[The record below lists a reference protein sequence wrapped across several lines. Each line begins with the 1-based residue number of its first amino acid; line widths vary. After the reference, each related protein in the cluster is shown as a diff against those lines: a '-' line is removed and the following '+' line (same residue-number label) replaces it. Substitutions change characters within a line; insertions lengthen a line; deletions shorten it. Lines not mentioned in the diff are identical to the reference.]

1 MNTQSLA
8 AQAGAPVTGE
18 TFALA
23 HLGPMAGIDQ
33 YKLELPFL
41 PRAIRGKVF
50 LKDLL
55 GLTSMEVSFNKLPPG
70 AGMPFLH
77 RHRKNEEL
85 YIFLGGKGQFMAD
98 DQVFD
103 IEEGSVIRVAPNGAR
118 AWRNTS
124 DEPLTCIVIQAV
136 AGSMAQGTIEDGER
150 LEQPLAWPEN

>member
-8 AQAGAPVTGE
+8 TQPGPSVTGT
-18 TFALA
+18 TFSIA

-41 PRAIRGKVF
+41 PKAIRGKLF

-55 GLTSMEVSFNKLPPG
+55 GLTSMEVSFNKLSPG
-70 AGMPFLH
+70 GGMPFLH
-77 RHRKNEEL
+77 RHSQNEEL
-85 YIFLGGKGQFMAD
+85 YIFLGGQGQFMVD

-103 IEEGSVIRVAPNGAR
+103 VEEGSVVRVSPNGAR

-124 DEPLTCIVIQAV
+124 EVPLTSIVIQAV
-136 AGSMAQGTIEDGER
+136 DGSMAQGTIEDGVR
-150 LEQPLAWPEN
+150 LEQALAWPEA